1 MRARI
6 FNIMQYVNHPET
18 NEPLLSEE
26 TIIETVNRKGIKKYA
41 YILHDKD
48 VYSAADEEFDETHI
62 QGQTKPP
69 HWHIVIQ
76 TNNAMELQVLA
87 KRLGIGEN
95 FIDVPKGMDK
105 GKFLDC
111 VEYLTHENEKQQKLG
126 KHKYDDSEVKSN
138 FNFRF
143 ELKKRE
149 EDRLKYG
156 KDLSS
161 RDAMRYDVMYGGKTL
176 RECIDENELQYM
188 DDFEKLQKMRMQFLM
203 KQDPPLTRINYYICA
218 RGGVGKG
225 LISRALARSLYPQY
239 EHDEDIFF
247 IIGGN
252 GSTFEGYDGQPVII
266 WDDKRAVD
274 LLNLLGG
281 RGNVFNVFDTHPQR
295 QRQNVKY
302 SSINLCN
309 EVNIVNSVQ
318 SYEEFL
324 DGLAGSFTGKDGTF
338 HESED
343 KSQSYRR
350 FPIILPLHEQDFDML
365 LNKGFL
371 ENTKDFEEYI
381 QYNNIRGNLQKIR
394 VACGNNERLAREL
407 EAQTVRPVI
416 MKHNELMSKV
426 VSDVPDEEEIRQM
439 FSDYGSIVKHPTL
452 NEMNEYLQSI
462 KETKEKAREDGFEDV
477 DYSEVPF

>member
-156 KDLSS
+156 KDLSR

-247 IIGGN
+247 LVGGN

-462 KETKEKAREDGFEDV
+462 KETKEKAREYGFEDV

>member
-6 FNIMQYVNHPET
+6 FNVMQYVNHPET
-18 NEPLLSEE
+18 GEPLLSEE
-26 TIIETVNRKGIKKYA
+26 TIIKTVNRKGIKKYA

-87 KRLGIGEN
+87 KRLGINEN

-126 KHKYDDSEVKSN
+126 KHRYDDSEVKSN

-218 RGGVGKG
+218 KGGVGKG

-247 IIGGN
+247 IVGGN

-416 MKHNELMSKV
+416 AKHNELMSKV

-439 FSDYGSIVKHPTL
+439 FSDYGSIVKHPTFD
-452 NEMNEYLQSI
+452 EMNEYLQSI
-462 KETKEKAREDGFEDV
+462 KETKEKAKEEGKKESR
-477 DYSEVPF
+477 